1 MEDIHERYKHMA
13 YIEIGKAVNTHGL
26 KGELKIESWSDFDEI
41 RYTPGNFVW
50 LKRGKE
56 LIRLKVKS
64 FRVHKGYSLVSF
76 EELKDINEAE
86 PFKNCVVYVDE
97 NDRQEL
103 PEGEYYFDEL
113 TGMDVYDEE
122 GNYIGEVISVE
133 ETNGA
138 QDNLRVQ
145 RDGKPDALIPNV
157 PAFVK
162 EVNMEENKITIHVIG
177 GLL

>member
-1 MEDIHERYKHMA
+1 MA

-41 RYTPGNFVW
+41 RYTPGNTVW
-50 LKRGKE
+50 LEKDGDMNAVT
-56 LIRLKVKS
+56 VKS
-64 FRVHKGYSLVSF
+64 FRVHKGYSLVAF

-86 PFKNCVVYVDE
+86 PYKNCIVYVDE

-113 TGMDVYDEE
+113 TGMEVKDEE
-122 GNYIGEVISVE
+122 GTLVGEVISVE

-138 QDNLRVQ
+138 QDNLRVKWA
-145 RDGKPDALIPNV
+145 GKPDALIPNI

-162 EVNMEENKITIHVIG
+162 DVNPEENTITIHVIE

>member
-1 MEDIHERYKHMA
+1 MA

-41 RYTPGNFVW
+41 RYAPGNTVYIE
-50 LKRGKE
+50 KGGKMTA
-56 LIRLKVKS
+56 LSVKS
-64 FRVHKGYSLVSF
+64 FRTHKGYSLVSF
-76 EELKDINEAE
+76 EEVKDINEAE
-86 PFKNCVVYVDE
+86 LFKNCIVYVDE

-113 TGMDVYDEE
+113 TGMEVYDED
-122 GNYIGEVISVE
+122 GNRIGEVIAVE

-138 QDNLRVQ
+138 QDNLRVA
-145 RDGKPDALIPNV
+145 RENLSDALIPNV

-162 EVNMEENKITIHVIG
+162 EVDMDEKRITVHVIE